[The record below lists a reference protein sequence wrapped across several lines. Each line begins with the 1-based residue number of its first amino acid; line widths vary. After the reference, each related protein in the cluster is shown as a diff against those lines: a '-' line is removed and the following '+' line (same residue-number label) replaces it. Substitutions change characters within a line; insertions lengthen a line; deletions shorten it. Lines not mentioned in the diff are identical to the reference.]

1 MKPLKPSHREKKRY
15 LLVKG
20 KDASNKNIEE
30 AVLEFIGVLGYAEAS
45 PQVIKSGKNKIVL
58 AINRG
63 SLDKIRTSFFM
74 SKKDMKIEKVS
85 GSVKNV
91 KWLQHKDHVFHRYFL

>member
-20 KDASNKNIEE
+20 KDANKKNIEG
-30 AVLEFIGVLGYAEAS
+30 AVLEFIGVLGFAEAS
-45 PQVIKSGKNKIVL
+45 PQFIKVSKSGVVL

-63 SLDKIRTSFFM
+63 SLDKIRTAFLM
-74 SKKDMKIEKVS
+74 SGKDFQVVKVS
-85 GSVKNV
+85 GSVGKV
-91 KWLQHKDHVFHRYFL
+91 K